1 MGQKIAVGAL
11 AIVLIVGAAGGNAAL
26 DKLGS
31 WVRTSAHYVSQTW
44 DAAVGSGSDNNS

>member
-31 WVRTSAHYVSQTW
+31 WVRTSGHYVSQTW
-44 DAAVGSGSDNNS
+44 DAMVGDNNNS